1 MARSFS
7 LASVPF
13 LVAVAGAMFLSGNS
27 VAHAADAVQQSDA
40 YAADATV
47 QPPARKHFWS
57 GDWYLQV
64 GAAGF
69 IAPKFEGSNKYRLM
83 GEPMISI
90 GRQGESTR
98 FSSRNDNMSYALIDR
113 NWFRAGVTGK
123 LLFKRDADIHGL
135 KDTKFGGEVGGFID
149 VYPTDWMRF
158 HAEVRQGIRAHHSV
172 VADIAAD
179 AFYDVT
185 PKVRISGGPRLT
197 LASKNYFKTYYGV
210 DAEDAAASGMSEYHP
225 GGGLKSVGAGG
236 AITWKTTDRIETSL
250 FGEYRRLEGPA
261 KDSPIVKD
269 HGSPNQFTV
278 GLSATYRFDFS
289 LK

>member
-158 HAEVRQGIRAHHSV
+158 HAEVRQGIRAHHGV

-210 DAEDAAASGMSEYHP
+210 DAEDA
-225 GGGLKSVGAGG
+225 GLSDELA
-236 AITWKTTDRIETSL
+236 D
-250 FGEYRRLEGPA
+250 RLEAWMDAFDAIYEEDDEARSRFPDAVEQLAWEAEGAAIVEAIRGELGP
-261 KDSPIVKD
+261 
-269 HGSPNQFTV
+269 GWTV
-278 GLSATYRFDFS
+278 TADLTGWQEMT
-289 LK
+289 KP